1 MFVQGW
7 LSLHTCI
14 CPHSTIHH
22 NLNQRYHLS
31 LIKEKEIEK
40 TSPYDDISTFNSEEH
55 GDYDKEGL
63 CKCGCRLRAII
74 RLVISSLGFTFLV
87 SGIVVAVIGSSDEG
101 LFNLTIKTSNQI
113 KDSVNDT
120 GTYYNSRYSYFR

>member
-40 TSPYDDISTFNSEEH
+40 TSPYDDISTFSSEEQ
-55 GDYDKEGL
+55 GDCDKEDL

-101 LFNLTIKTSNQI
+101 WLDHSHNYDF
-113 KDSVNDT
+113 
-120 GTYYNSRYSYFR
+120 

>member
-14 CPHSTIHH
+14 CPHSTMHH

-40 TSPYDDISTFNSEEH
+40 TSPYDDISTFSSEGP
-55 GDYDKEGL
+55 GDYDKEGV

-87 SGIVVAVIGSSDEG
+87 CGIVVAVIGSSDEG
-101 LFNLTIKTSNQI
+101 WLDHSHN
-113 KDSVNDT
+113 
-120 GTYYNSRYSYFR
+120 

>member
-22 NLNQRYHLS
+22 KLNQRYHLS

-40 TSPYDDISTFNSEEH
+40 TSAYDDISTFSSEEH
-55 GDYDKEGL
+55 GNCDKEGL

-101 LFNLTIKTSNQI
+101 WLDHSHN
-113 KDSVNDT
+113 
-120 GTYYNSRYSYFR
+120 